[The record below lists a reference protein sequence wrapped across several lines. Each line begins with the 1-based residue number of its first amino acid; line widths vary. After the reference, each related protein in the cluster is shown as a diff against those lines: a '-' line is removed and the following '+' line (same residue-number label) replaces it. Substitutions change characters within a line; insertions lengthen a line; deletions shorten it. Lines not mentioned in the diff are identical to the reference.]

1 MLWWKKLKKSTPESE
16 KEFDERMKEAGVTW
30 KDKLAMIIAAFITL
44 FLPAALILIGLVVF
58 VMWMF
63 GAL

>member
-16 KEFDERMKEAGVTW
+16 KEFGDRFKEAGVTW
-30 KDKLAMIIAAFITL
+30 KDKLAMIISAFFVL
-44 FLPAALILIGLVVF
+44 FLPAALILGGFGLLVL
-58 VMWMF
+58 WMF